1 MLKSS
6 CLGHT
11 VGTRIVTNIKVACY
25 LGAIK
30 LKIKMNHSMILPY
43 KSLQQGWKK
52 ILIFSKKN

>member
-11 VGTRIVTNIKVACY
+11 ICTRIVTIIKKNVAYY

-30 LKIKMNHSMILPY
+30 LNIKMNHSMIFTIQKFANYLVC
-43 KSLQQGWKK
+43 
-52 ILIFSKKN
+52 I